1 MLILLSIVF
10 ALTGCLPKTAGQEPP
25 LPVVNIKAILPEDT
39 PEDGTVY
46 IVGNYSDWGFDNAA
60 TSDVKTDDEG
70 KKYAEFE
77 LEISQFPLEYK
88 YTVGPDWAYVEK
100 DAEGA
105 EIGNRVIESE
115 PEGVIEDTVEKWKDI
130 PESQEPTEPPSEEPT
145 IVKIKANLPDETPDD
160 ATIYIIGSYCNWNFN
175 NAATSDVKTDD
186 ERKKYAEFE
195 LDFEDAE
202 YPLEYKYTYGASWDY
217 EELDEN
223 GRGLD
228 GNRRIDVKPD
238 KDIQDVVLNWKGK
251 DKIDYTDLQEEIT
264 VTFVVNV
271 PEGTE
276 DDDGKIYMKGSFN
289 DWSEGTPLVKT
300 QEGTYTGNV
309 EVQSYTTLRFK
320 FLRKDNW
327 DNEEIVGNNRIAI
340 LSEDSTITCFVEK
353 WKN

>member
-1 MLILLSIVF
+1 MKKSLFYMLILLSIVF

-77 LEISQFPLEYK
+77 L
-88 YTVGPDWAYVEK
+88 
-100 DAEGA
+100 
-105 EIGNRVIESE
+105 
-115 PEGVIEDTVEKWKDI
+115 
-130 PESQEPTEPPSEEPT
+130 
-145 IVKIKANLPDETPDD
+145 
-160 ATIYIIGSYCNWNFN
+160 
-175 NAATSDVKTDD
+175 
-186 ERKKYAEFE
+186 
-195 LDFEDAE
+195 DFKDAE
-202 YPLEYKYTYGASWDY
+202 YPLEYKYTYGAAWDY
-217 EELDEN
+217 EELDEK
-223 GRGLD
+223 GDSLD

-251 DKIDYTDLQEEIT
+251 DKIDYTDSQEEIT

-289 DWSEGTPLVKT
+289 NWSEGTPLVKT

-320 FLRKDNW
+320 FLRKDEW
-327 DNEEIVGNNRIAI
+327 GFEEIVGSNRIAI
-340 LSEDSTITCFVEK
+340 LSDDSTITCFVEK